1 MGDVTIE
8 EFKKMDIRVGTITHA
23 EVPKW
28 SHYVMKLKVD
38 VGQIQENPST
48 SSGRSGRTKK
58 TIVVFAGI
66 MDFFKPK
73 ELIGKQ
79 SLFIVNLEPKK
90 IGPEGDMSEGMM
102 LMATPM
108 HKASNSAEASMDKS
122 AGEAEEELPPV
133 LLVPKKKVANGT
145 KIM

>member
-1 MGDVTIE
+1 MGNVTID
-8 EFKKMDIRVGTITHA
+8 EFKNMDIRVGTIVNA

-38 VGQIQENPST
+38 VGQIQENSST

-66 MDFFKPK
+66 MDFFKPE

-90 IGPEGDMSEGMM
+90 MGPEGDMSQGMM
-102 LMATPM
+102 LMAVEKDDEVT
-108 HKASNSAEASMDKS
+108 
-122 AGEAEEELPPV
+122 PPV
-133 LLVPKKKVANGT
+133 LLTPKKKVENGT
-145 KIM
+145 KVM